1 MADIAN
7 DRIPTVVAD
16 GVDIVYRVNGTGA
29 GRGSATAALNR
40 MLRRK
45 QTEKASGVRRVH
57 AEKNVTFVAY
67 RGEAIGLIGT
77 NGSGKST
84 LLKAV
89 AGLLPVEN
97 GRIYTGGQPSL
108 LGVNAAMM
116 NDLTGERNVHLGGL
130 AMGMSREQV
139 RDRYQDIVDFS
150 GINEKGDFIT
160 LPMRTYSSGMAARL
174 RFSIAAAKDHD
185 VLLIDEALATG
196 DRSFQKRSEDR
207 IRELRKHAGTV
218 FLVSHNNKS
227 IRDTCDRVLWL
238 ERGELLMDGP
248 TEDVLKEYEAF
259 TGDKSPKA
267 KPKPKVPVSFS
278 YALMTS
284 SVGPSISS
292 SPFSSHSTRSQV
304 SLIDLL
310 L

>member
-57 AEKNVTFVAY
+57 AVKNVSFVAY

-139 RDRYQDIVDFS
+139 RDRYQGIVDFS

-267 KPKPKVPVSFS
+267 KPKPKVSVSS
-278 YALMTS
+278 
-284 SVGPSISS
+284 
-292 SPFSSHSTRSQV
+292 
-304 SLIDLL
+304 
-310 L
+310 

>member
-1 MADIAN
+1 VADN
-7 DRIPTVVAD
+7 TPEDLVPTVIVD

-29 GRGSATAALNR
+29 GRGAATAALSR
-40 MLRRK
+40 IVGGRK
-45 QTEKASGVRRVH
+45 KAETRAGVRKVH
-57 AEKNVTFVAY
+57 AVKNVSFTAY

-89 AGLLPVEN
+89 AGLLPVEH
-97 GRIYTGGQPSL
+97 GRIFTDGQPSL
-108 LGVNAAMM
+108 LGVNAALM
-116 NDLTGERNVHLGGL
+116 NDLTGERNVKLGGL

-139 RDRYQDIVDFS
+139 RDRYDEIVDFS

-196 DRSFQKRSEDR
+196 DRSFQKRSEQR

-218 FLVSHNNKS
+218 FLVSHSNKS

-238 ERGELLMDGP
+238 ERGELRMDGP

-259 TGDKSPKA
+259 TNAPA
-267 KPKPKVPVSFS
+267 KKK
-278 YALMTS
+278 
-284 SVGPSISS
+284 
-292 SPFSSHSTRSQV
+292 
-304 SLIDLL
+304 
-310 L
+310 

>member
-1 MADIAN
+1 MADHTSEN
-7 DRIPTVVAD
+7 VPTVIAD

-45 QTEKASGVRRVH
+45 QTEKAAGVRTVH
-57 AEKNVTFVAY
+57 AVKNVSFVAY
-67 RGEAIGLIGT
+67 KGEAIGLIGT

-97 GRIYTGGQPSL
+97 GAIYTDGQPSL
-108 LGVNAAMM
+108 LGVNAALM
-116 NDLTGERNVHLGGL
+116 NDLTGERNVYLGGL
-130 AMGMSREQV
+130 AMGMSREQIKE
-139 RDRYQDIVDFS
+139 RYEEIVDFS
-150 GINEKGDFIT
+150 GINDKGDFIT

-196 DRSFQKRSEDR
+196 DANFRKRSEAR
-207 IRELRKHAGTV
+207 IRELRKSAGTV

-238 ERGELLMDGP
+238 ERGELRMDGP

-259 TGDKSPKA
+259 TGDKAPN
-267 KPKPKVPVSFS
+267 KPKPKPKAAAPKVPQ
-278 YALMTS
+278 
-284 SVGPSISS
+284 PS
-292 SPFSSHSTRSQV
+292 
-304 SLIDLL
+304 
-310 L
+310 

>member
-1 MADIAN
+1 VADIEN
-7 DRIPTVVAD
+7 DKIPTVVVD

-40 MLRRK
+40 MMRRG
-45 QTEKASGVRRVH
+45 QVEKAAGVRKVH
-57 AEKNVTFVAY
+57 AVKNVSFVAY
-67 RGEAIGLIGT
+67 KGEAVGLIGT

-97 GRIYTGGQPSL
+97 GRIYTDGQPSL
-108 LGVNAAMM
+108 LGVNAALM
-116 NDLTGERNVHLGGL
+116 NDLTGERNVYLGGL

-139 RDRYQDIVDFS
+139 RDRYEDIVDFS

-196 DRSFQKRSEDR
+196 DRSFQKRSEAR
-207 IRELRKHAGTV
+207 IRELRQTAGTV
-218 FLVSHNNKS
+218 FLVSHSNKS

-238 ERGELLMDGP
+238 ERGELRMDGP
-248 TEDVLKEYEAF
+248 TDAVLAAYEDF
-259 TGDKSPKA
+259 TGGPDKA
-267 KPKPKVPVSFS
+267 KPKV
-278 YALMTS
+278 AA
-284 SVGPSISS
+284 
-292 SPFSSHSTRSQV
+292 
-304 SLIDLL
+304 
-310 L
+310 

>member
-1 MADIAN
+1 MAENPNNIQDETP
-7 DRIPTVVAD
+7 DELIPTVVAN

-29 GRGSATAALNR
+29 GRGTATAALNR
-40 MLRRK
+40 MMRRK
-45 QTEKASGVRRVH
+45 QSEKAAGVRKVH
-57 AEKNVTFVAY
+57 AVKNVSFVAY

-97 GRIYTGGQPSL
+97 GSIYTDGQPSL
-108 LGVNAAMM
+108 LGVNAALMG
-116 NDLTGERNVHLGGL
+116 DLTGERNVYLGGL
-130 AMGMSREQV
+130 AMGMSREQIKE
-139 RDRYQDIVDFS
+139 RYQGIVDFS

-160 LPMRTYSSGMAARL
+160 LPMRTYSSGMGARL

-196 DRSFQKRSEDR
+196 DRSFQQRSEER
-207 IRELRKHAGTV
+207 IRELRQHAGTV

-238 ERGELLMDGP
+238 ERGELRMDGP
-248 TEDVLKEYEAF
+248 TDDVLKEYEAF
-259 TGDKSPKA
+259 TNRPS
-267 KPKPKVPVSFS
+267 KP
-278 YALMTS
+278 A
-284 SVGPSISS
+284 
-292 SPFSSHSTRSQV
+292 RAA
-304 SLIDLL
+304 
-310 L
+310 

>member
-1 MADIAN
+1 VAEYITERTPVSADST
-7 DRIPTVVAD
+7 IPTVVCD
-16 GVDIVYRVNGTGA
+16 NVDIVYRVNGTGA

-40 MLRRK
+40 MMRRK
-45 QTEKASGVRRVH
+45 QAEKAAGVRTVH
-57 AEKNVTFVAY
+57 AVKKVSFVSY
-67 RGEAIGLIGT
+67 KGEAIGLIGT

-97 GRIYTGGQPSL
+97 GHIYTDGQPSL
-108 LGVNAAMM
+108 LGVNAALMG
-116 NDLTGERNVHLGGL
+116 DLTGERNVYLGGL

-139 RDRYQDIVDFS
+139 KERYQDIVDFS

-160 LPMRTYSSGMAARL
+160 LPMRTYSSGMGARL

-196 DRSFQKRSEDR
+196 DRSFQRRSEER
-207 IRELRKHAGTV
+207 IRELRQRAGTV

-238 ERGELLMDGP
+238 ERGELRMDGP
-248 TEDVLKEYEAF
+248 TEEVLEAYEAF
-259 TGDKSPKA
+259 TGGADKPRDAKA
-267 KPKPKVPVSFS
+267 
-278 YALMTS
+278 A
-284 SVGPSISS
+284 
-292 SPFSSHSTRSQV
+292 
-304 SLIDLL
+304 
-310 L
+310 

>member
-1 MADIAN
+1 MADTLIKAAEHEPAKGAP
-7 DRIPTVVAD
+7 DARIPTVVAD

-29 GRGSATAALNR
+29 GRGTATAALNR
-40 MLRRK
+40 ILRRG
-45 QTEKASGVRRVH
+45 KAERAAGVRKVH
-57 AEKNVTFVAY
+57 AVKNVSFTAY

-97 GRIYTGGQPSL
+97 GRIYTDGQPSL
-108 LGVNAAMM
+108 LGVNAALMS
-116 NDLTGERNVHLGGL
+116 DLTGERNVYLGGL

-139 RDRYQDIVDFS
+139 RERYQRIVDFS

-196 DRSFQKRSEDR
+196 DRSFQKRSEAR

-238 ERGELLMDGP
+238 ERGELRMDGP
-248 TEDVLKEYEAF
+248 TADVLKEYEAF
-259 TGDKSPKA
+259 TGGK
-267 KPKPKVPVSFS
+267 
-278 YALMTS
+278 
-284 SVGPSISS
+284 
-292 SPFSSHSTRSQV
+292 R
-304 SLIDLL
+304 
-310 L
+310 

>member
-1 MADIAN
+1 VNVNVNVNVN
-7 DRIPTVVAD
+7 DALNNTSSDTTKDASNGERVPTVICE

-40 MLRRK
+40 ILRRG
-45 QTEKASGVRRVH
+45 QAEKAAGVRRVH
-57 AEKNVTFVAY
+57 AVKNVSFTAY
-67 RGEAIGLIGT
+67 KGEAIGLIGT

-97 GRIYTGGQPSL
+97 GRIYTHGQPSL
-108 LGVNAAMM
+108 LGVNAALMS
-116 NDLTGERNVHLGGL
+116 DLTGERNVHLGGL
-130 AMGMSREQV
+130 AMGMSREQIKE
-139 RDRYQDIVDFS
+139 RYQDIVDFS

-196 DRSFQKRSEDR
+196 DRSFQKRSESR
-207 IRELRKHAGTV
+207 IRELRRHAGTV

-238 ERGELLMDGP
+238 ERGVLRMDGP
-248 TEDVLKEYEAF
+248 TEEVLAEYEAF
-259 TGDKSPKA
+259 TSGGDKPKGA
-267 KPKPKVPVSFS
+267 SAPKPPKP
-278 YALMTS
+278 
-284 SVGPSISS
+284 
-292 SPFSSHSTRSQV
+292 
-304 SLIDLL
+304 
-310 L
+310 

>member
-1 MADIAN
+1 MAENPSDN
-7 DRIPTVVAD
+7 IPTVIAD

-40 MLRRK
+40 ILRRG
-45 QTEKASGVRRVH
+45 QAEKAAGVRKVH
-57 AEKNVTFVAY
+57 AVKKVSFVAY

-97 GRIYTGGQPSL
+97 GHIYTDGQPSL
-108 LGVNAAMM
+108 LGVNAALM

-139 RDRYQDIVDFS
+139 KERYEEIVDFS

-196 DRSFQKRSEDR
+196 DRSFQKRSEAR

-238 ERGELLMDGP
+238 ERGELRMDGP
-248 TEDVLKEYEAF
+248 TGEVLKEYEAF
-259 TGDKSPKA
+259 TGDKAA
-267 KPKPKVPVSFS
+267 KPNPAPVK
-278 YALMTS
+278 
-284 SVGPSISS
+284 
-292 SPFSSHSTRSQV
+292 
-304 SLIDLL
+304 
-310 L
+310 

>member
-1 MADIAN
+1 MADSTAEKV
-7 DRIPTVVAD
+7 PTVIAD

-40 MLRRK
+40 ILRRERA
-45 QTEKASGVRRVH
+45 EKASGVRRVH
-57 AEKNVTFVAY
+57 AVRDVSFVAY

-97 GRIYTGGQPSL
+97 GRIYTDGQPSL
-108 LGVNAAMM
+108 LGVNAALMS
-116 NDLTGERNVHLGGL
+116 DLTGERNVHLGGL
-130 AMGMSREQV
+130 AMGMSREEI
-139 RDRYQDIVDFS
+139 RARYQEIVDFS

-160 LPMRTYSSGMAARL
+160 LPMRTYSSGMGARL

-185 VLLIDEALATG
+185 VLLVDEALATG
-196 DRSFQKRSEDR
+196 DRSFQRRSEAR

-238 ERGELLMDGP
+238 ERGELRMDGP
-248 TEDVLKEYEAF
+248 TDEVLKEYEAF
-259 TGDKSPKA
+259 TGDKAA
-267 KPKPKVPVSFS
+267 KPKPRPAAATKPASGDRAAKVP
-278 YALMTS
+278 L
-284 SVGPSISS
+284 PS
-292 SPFSSHSTRSQV
+292 
-304 SLIDLL
+304 
-310 L
+310 

>member
-1 MADIAN
+1 MADTTNFVN
-7 DRIPTVVAD
+7 DGIPTVIAD
-16 GVDIVYRVNGTGA
+16 DVDIVYRVNGTGA

-45 QTEKASGVRRVH
+45 QTEKAAGVRKVH
-57 AEKNVTFVAY
+57 AVKKVSFVAY
-67 RGEAIGLIGT
+67 KGEAIGLIGT

-97 GRIYTGGQPSL
+97 GHIYTDGQPSL
-108 LGVNAAMM
+108 LGVNAALM
-116 NDLTGERNVHLGGL
+116 NDLTGERNVFLGGL

-139 RDRYQDIVDFS
+139 KERYDEIVDFS

-196 DRSFQKRSEDR
+196 DAAFRRRSEAR
-207 IRELRKHAGTV
+207 IRELRKSAGTV

-238 ERGELLMDGP
+238 ERGELRMDGP

-259 TGDKSPKA
+259 TGDKAP
-267 KPKPKVPVSFS
+267 KPKPKPKAAPKPPQQGRPEPEDAKIS
-278 YALMTS
+278 L
-284 SVGPSISS
+284 PS
-292 SPFSSHSTRSQV
+292 
-304 SLIDLL
+304 
-310 L
+310 